1 MANDRLE
8 QLRSALN
15 EAGIEGGLRF
25 LNQPVEHRYT
35 ALYRLHDSTLRNVG
49 LYDKVGEVKPEY
61 LAEVP
66 LEVSFCQFV
75 LRDGRFLTNDSSL
88 DDRLHG
94 HPYQG
99 VMMAYHG
106 VPVRDQQG
114 GLYGTLCH
122 FDLVQRTLSDEDFE
136 MLQQAATLLLPFLVQ
151 EGPGADR

>member
-1 MANDRLE
+1 MANDRLN

-15 EAGIEGGLRF
+15 GAGIEGGLRF
-25 LNQPVEHRYT
+25 LNQPIEHRYT
-35 ALYRLHDSTLRNVG
+35 ALYRLRDSTLKNVG
-49 LYDKVGEVKPEY
+49 LYDKAGEVKPEY

-75 LRDGRFLTNDSSL
+75 LRDGRFLTTDSSL

-106 VPVRDQQG
+106 VPVRDEQG
-114 GLYGTLCH
+114 HLYGTLCH
-122 FDLVQRTLSDEDFE
+122 FDLVQRELSDEHFE
-136 MLQQAATLLLPFLVQ
+136 LLQQAASMLVPFLAPEV
-151 EGPGADR
+151 PR